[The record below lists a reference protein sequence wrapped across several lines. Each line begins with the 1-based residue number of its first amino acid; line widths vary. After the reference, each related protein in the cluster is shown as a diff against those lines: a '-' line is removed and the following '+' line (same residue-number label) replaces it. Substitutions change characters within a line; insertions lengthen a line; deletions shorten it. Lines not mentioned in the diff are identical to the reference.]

1 MRTSMLKHNSKR
13 AAKALNIF
21 IISQANHNVK
31 KNLMSVCNFSLSA
44 KKERNSSYRMSIV
57 KRDILCY
64 NKDAKE
70 VQADEKVS
78 LGLTLG

>member
-1 MRTSMLKHNSKR
+1 
-13 AAKALNIF
+13 
-21 IISQANHNVK
+21 
-31 KNLMSVCNFSLSA
+31 MSVCNFSLSA

>member
-21 IISQANHNVK
+21 IISQVNHNVK
-31 KNLMSVCNFSLSA
+31 KNLISVRKFSLSA

-57 KRDILCY
+57 KRDIICY
-64 NKDAKE
+64 NKGAKE